1 MTPSNYLIGFIIKYM
16 HFTPK
21 FHCFSL
27 HLLCDLLLVVF
38 LCHFST
44 KNICSI
50 ILSAS
55 SCKGL
60 SGYDQDEG
68 P

>member
-1 MTPSNYLIGFIIKYM
+1 MTPSNYLIGVIIIKYM

-27 HLLCDLLLVVF
+27 PLFFSAFALIFFWLSFCVT
-38 LCHFST
+38 ST

-60 SGYDQDEG
+60 
-68 P
+68 